1 MLSDAAQMSACLYE
15 QTGGKFVT
23 NQNTSCDSS
32 NSAAHE
38 NEQNLVHV
46 PTTVSKD
53 DGGGGGVQKF
63 PAFIPVHFQHDED
76 TTTERQREH
85 LYGLDHLD
93 HLRTD

>member
-32 NSAAHE
+32 NSAAQD
-38 NEQNLVHV
+38 NGQNLVHV

-53 DGGGGGVQKF
+53 DGGSKMSSL
-63 PAFIPVHFQHDED
+63 H
-76 TTTERQREH
+76 TTERQREH
-85 LYGLDHLD
+85 LNGLDHLD
-93 HLRTD
+93 HLRTDYGIILKVISNK